1 VYGIGLG
8 QIDAEEERRMRFRQL
23 FSGRMKPALAPDFA
37 ACRHKGARALFM
49 TRQGLHG
56 GVDRAGQWSTMA
68 SPFARLASLAAAGRP
83 FGVATVVRTQG
94 STPQTVGARLFLP
107 ADGDQRPSGTL
118 GGGCV
123 EADALLALAD
133 VLAGAPPAIREYR
146 LTEELAW
153 NTGLV
158 CGGTMW
164 ILAEAGQPAAT
175 IAGRSLVTEI
185 EAAVAGRAPMALVT
199 RVIRR
204 DGAFVLAGRMAV
216 LPRGRLVG
224 DLGDVALTSRA
235 AAAAEAQ
242 IARGP
247 AARVVLAEGDEILIE
262 PIVPR
267 PRLVIAGGG
276 HVARAI
282 ARQARLVDFD
292 VTILEDRPEYADPDR
307 FEGARVVRGDVAAS
321 LASLDLS
328 GQTFV
333 VVATRGHKM
342 DADCVLAAA
351 RTAVPYIGLLG
362 SRRKRVL
369 VADMLREAG
378 VDESRLAAIR
388 APVGLDLG
396 GRTPAEIALSVLAE
410 ITRFRYGKDRIAR

>member
-1 VYGIGLG
+1 
-8 QIDAEEERRMRFRQL
+8 M
-23 FSGRMKPALAPDFA
+23 S
-37 ACRHKGARALFM
+37 
-49 TRQGLHG
+49 
-56 GVDRAGQWSTMA
+56 
-68 SPFARLASLAAAGRP
+68 SPFARLASLAAVGRP

-94 STPQTVGARLFLP
+94 STPQAIGARLFLP
-107 ADGDQRPSGTL
+107 AEAGGRPSGTL

-123 EADALLALAD
+123 EADAMLALRD
-133 VLAGAPPAIREYR
+133 VLAGAPATIREYQ

-164 ILAEAGQPAAT
+164 ILAEAGPAAAT
-175 IAGRSLVTEI
+175 IDGHSLTAEI
-185 EAAVAGRAPMALVT
+185 EAALAGRAPMALVM
-199 RVIRR
+199 RVVRR
-204 DGAFVLAGRMAV
+204 DRTFSLAGRMAV
-216 LPRGRLVG
+216 LAGGRIVG
-224 DLGDVALTSRA
+224 DLGDPALTARA

-247 AARVVLAEGDEILIE
+247 AARVVLDDGDEILVE

-276 HVARAI
+276 HVAQAI

-292 VTILEDRPEYADPDR
+292 VTILEDRPEYADRDR
-307 FEGARVVRGDVAAS
+307 FDGATVIGGDVAAN
-321 LASLDLS
+321 LTSLDLS

-351 RTAVPYIGLLG
+351 RTPVPYIGLLG

-369 VADMLREAG
+369 VADLLHEAG
-378 VDESRLAAIR
+378 IDEARIAAIH

-410 ITRFRYGKDRIAR
+410 ITQFRYGKLA